1 MASTGP
7 DGAYQILAAR
17 YAAMND
23 GELEKVAVDFTA
35 LTETAQKAL
44 QSEMAK
50 RTLMAPE
57 EIAAN
62 HAKEIAASE
71 ARKPV
76 VLRRYRDLPEALVAK
91 SVLESADI
99 DCFLVDEN
107 LVRLDWFYSNLVG
120 GIKLLVP
127 ETDLEIAA
135 KLLDERTPEKFDVDG
150 VGEYEQPHCARCGSF
165 DISLDGL
172 NKPLTFGAMYVTGL
186 PIQVTTKGW
195 KCHSCRHQWN
205 EESEIQNSTPH
216 TETPPE

>member
-1 MASTGP
+1 MASIEP
-7 DGAYQILAAR
+7 DEAYRILAAR
-17 YAAMND
+17 YAAMSD
-23 GELEKVAVDFTA
+23 GELEKIAVDFTA
-35 LTETAQKAL
+35 LTEMGQKTL
-44 QSEMAK
+44 KSEMAK
-50 RTLMAPE
+50 RRLAAPE
-57 EIAAN
+57 QIAAN
-62 HAKEIAASE
+62 HAKQIAAPE

-99 DCFLVDEN
+99 DCILVDDN

-135 KLLDERTPEKFDVDG
+135 GLLDERTPEKFDVEG
-150 VGEYEQPHCARCGSF
+150 VGEYEQPLCPRCGSF

-172 NKPLTFGAMYVTGL
+172 NKPLTFGAMYVTSL

-195 KCHSCRHQWN
+195 QCHSCRHQWA
-205 EESEIQNSTPH
+205 EEIEIQNSPSH
-216 TETPPE
+216 PETPPE